1 MIEIHKIRKYCINS
15 QTINMILAAITM
27 SILVVAVSSQSLI
40 TNNIAFA
47 VTSQQQQQEQP
58 NINAASLFNT
68 GTMVLPNNI
77 KNLII
82 TIPDE
87 AHHTPKQLPAKRFI
101 NQTYLPQ
108 NAVVD
113 PGTTIVWFSAD
124 VNHNH
129 VINLNDQNNAS
140 IFKSGNYIFN
150 TSTKPVRFNNTGTF
164 SYSDPINAQS
174 TEAGVKGFVM
184 TGTVKVVNQPSAS
197 SLASTTTN
205 SSKIDTVGAYMVPAR
220 TVDQYVSEFK
230 SHGFGIDSMQQFKA
244 LRNGSGNVLLV
255 WTSAGMDLNK
265 VLAALKQI
273 TPTLPYT

>member
-1 MIEIHKIRKYCINS
+1 MLKTHKIRKYCINS
-15 QTINMILAAITM
+15 QTINMILAAITV
-27 SILVVAVSSQSLI
+27 SIIVVAVSSQSLI
-40 TNNIAFA
+40 PNNTVFA

-58 NINAASLFNT
+58 NIKAASLFNT

-87 AHHTPKQLPAKRFI
+87 AHHIPNQIPAKRFI

-108 NAVVD
+108 TAVVN
-113 PGTTIVWFSAD
+113 PGTTVVWFSAD

-129 VINLNDQNNAS
+129 EINLNDQNNAS

-150 TSTKPVRFNNTGTF
+150 TSTKPIRFNNTGTF
-164 SYSDPINAQS
+164 SYSDPVNGLS
-174 TEAGVKGFVM
+174 TEAGVKGYVM
-184 TGTVKVVNQPSAS
+184 TGTVKVVNQPS
-197 SLASTTTN
+197 LASTTSN
-205 SSKIDTVGAYMVPAR
+205 SSNIDTVGAYMVPAR

-230 SHGFGIDSMQQFKA
+230 NHGFGIDSMQQFKA

-265 VLAALKQI
+265 VLTALKQI
-273 TPTLPYT
+273 TPTLPYS